1 MDIGT
6 LLNRRKRI
14 LRKGIYPT
22 LGFVVMEE
30 STLGEVINRLE
41 YDRFHIIFI
50 LNNEFEIIGKI
61 TEADIINASQNY
73 GSGDKIANVFKSILR
88 DDNTL

>member
-1 MDIGT
+1 
-6 LLNRRKRI
+6 
-14 LRKGIYPT
+14 
-22 LGFVVMEE
+22 MEE

-50 LNNEFEIIGKI
+50 LNKDFEIIGKI

-73 GSGDKIANVFKSILR
+73 SSGDKIANVFKSFLR